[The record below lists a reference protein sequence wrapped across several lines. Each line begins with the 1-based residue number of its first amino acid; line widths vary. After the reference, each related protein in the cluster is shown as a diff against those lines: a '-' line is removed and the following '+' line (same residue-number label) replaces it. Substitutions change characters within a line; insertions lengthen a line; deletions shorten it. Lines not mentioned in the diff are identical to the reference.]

1 MPARCRW
8 KPDADARY
16 ALTVRLYFA
25 DARRV
30 DADNCVKSLA
40 DALQPFVVRDDA
52 QITEWHAYKYHD
64 ESEQPRA
71 EVEVVELTRW
81 ASCRGACNVA
91 GSTCSSTPI
100 HGGATRRQRFLPALK
115 DGVSALEIG

>member
-1 MPARCRW
+1 MYTPAATRAYEDHVRALSLGAVARCRW

-81 ASCRGACNVA
+81 ASLPGRLQR
-91 GSTCSSTPI
+91 
-100 HGGATRRQRFLPALK
+100 RRQHLF
-115 DGVSALEIG
+115 